1 LRGFTSLTYN
11 NTKGVPDLTVEAKS
25 LDGGSKALYMWT
37 IISPQTGSSSSPS
50 TATYRVY
57 ATNGY
62 QNLKFDHWADN
73 GSTDRIRDITI
84 NKNTTITAYY
94 KAG

>member
-1 LRGFTSLTYN
+1 
-11 NTKGVPDLTVEAKS
+11 
-25 LDGGSKALYMWT
+25 MWT
-37 IISPQTGSSSSPS
+37 IISPHKSSEHG

-73 GSTDRIRDITI
+73 GSTDRIRTLTI
-84 NKNTTITAYY
+84 EENTTITAYY
-94 KAG
+94 RMG